1 MKKILIIKSSSMG
14 DIIHALPVAHD
25 IRQALPDARIDWV
38 AEESFADIPPLAPAV
53 EKVYVT
59 AFRRWRKS
67 PFSVKTRR
75 EVSALKAA
83 LQAEHYDIVIDIQ
96 GLIRSGL
103 VAHWTKA
110 PTVGYTRQTIR
121 EPLAAFFYQRHLDLP
136 EALGAVKRYRMAAA
150 QALGYTIDPEHAVFG
165 LKACG
170 TAPLQTSGRT
180 AAFAV
185 NTSRD
190 EKLWPEDHWMKLG
203 CARAKEGISPVLYW
217 GGAKEE
223 ARCRRI
229 AAGIPGAAVAPKA
242 RLKDVAAGLAQAQ
255 LMIGVDTGL
264 THLAAAMGIPSVGIF
279 VATPTATLRLI
290 GDGPAESLGG
300 VKQIPSVEDILA
312 AAHRVT
318 ATETN

>member
-1 MKKILIIKSSSMG
+1 M
-14 DIIHALPVAHD
+14 
-25 IRQALPDARIDWV
+25 
-38 AEESFADIPPLAPAV
+38 
-53 EKVYVT
+53 
-59 AFRRWRKS
+59 
-67 PFSVKTRR
+67 
-75 EVSALKAA
+75 
-83 LQAEHYDIVIDIQ
+83 
-96 GLIRSGL
+96 
-103 VAHWTKA
+103 
-110 PTVGYTRQTIR
+110 GYTRQTIR
-121 EPLAAFFYQRHLDLP
+121 EPLAAFFYQQHLDLP

-150 QALGYTIDPEHAVFG
+150 QVLGYTIDPEHAVFG

-203 CARAKEGISPVLYW
+203 CALAKEGISPVFYW

-242 RLKDVAAGLAQAQ
+242 RLRDVAAGLAQAQ

-279 VATPTATLRLI
+279 VATPIATLRLI

-300 VKQIPSVEDILA
+300 IKQIPSVEDILA
-312 AAHRVT
+312 AAHRVM

>member
-1 MKKILIIKSSSMG
+1 MG

-59 AFRRWRKS
+59 AFRRWRNS

-75 EVSALKAA
+75 EVSALKAE

-103 VAHWTKA
+103 VARWTKA

-121 EPLAAFFYQRHLDLP
+121 EPLAAFFYQQHLDLP

-150 QALGYTIDPEHAVFG
+150 QVLGYTIDPEHAVFG

-203 CARAKEGISPVLYW
+203 CAREGGYFARPLLGRRQRGSQVSPNSCRDSRRRS
-217 GGAKEE
+217 GAKGQTKGCGGWFG
-223 ARCRRI
+223 ASAINDWGRYWANPSGCRDGYPQCGDLR
-229 AAGIPGAAVAPKA
+229 GDTDRYVAPDWRRPSGKLG
-242 RLKDVAAGLAQAQ
+242 RHQA
-255 LMIGVDTGL
+255 D
-264 THLAAAMGIPSVGIF
+264 SE
-279 VATPTATLRLI
+279 R
-290 GDGPAESLGG
+290 
-300 VKQIPSVEDILA
+300 
-312 AAHRVT
+312 
-318 ATETN
+318 

>member
-203 CARAKEGISPVLYW
+203 CAPDASE
-217 GGAKEE
+217 
-223 ARCRRI
+223 
-229 AAGIPGAAVAPKA
+229 
-242 RLKDVAAGLAQAQ
+242 
-255 LMIGVDTGL
+255 
-264 THLAAAMGIPSVGIF
+264 
-279 VATPTATLRLI
+279 
-290 GDGPAESLGG
+290 
-300 VKQIPSVEDILA
+300 
-312 AAHRVT
+312 
-318 ATETN
+318 

>member
-59 AFRRWRKS
+59 AFRRWRNS

-75 EVSALKAA
+75 EVSALKAE

-103 VAHWTKA
+103 VARWTKA

-121 EPLAAFFYQRHLDLP
+121 EPLAAFFYQQHLDLP

-150 QALGYTIDPEHAVFG
+150 QVLGYTIDPEHAVFG

-203 CARAKEGISPVLYW
+203 CALAKEGI
-217 GGAKEE
+217 GE
-223 ARCRRI
+223 
-229 AAGIPGAAVAPKA
+229 APK
-242 RLKDVAAGLAQAQ
+242 RKPGVA
-255 LMIGVDTGL
+255 
-264 THLAAAMGIPSVGIF
+264 
-279 VATPTATLRLI
+279 
-290 GDGPAESLGG
+290 E
-300 VKQIPSVEDILA
+300 
-312 AAHRVT
+312 
-318 ATETN
+318 

>member
-103 VAHWTKA
+103 VAHWTKDRQWATRGRRFASPWQPFFISDISIFPRHWA
-110 PTVGYTRQTIR
+110 P
-121 EPLAAFFYQRHLDLP
+121 
-136 EALGAVKRYRMAAA
+136 
-150 QALGYTIDPEHAVFG
+150 
-165 LKACG
+165 
-170 TAPLQTSGRT
+170 
-180 AAFAV
+180 
-185 NTSRD
+185 
-190 EKLWPEDHWMKLG
+190 
-203 CARAKEGISPVLYW
+203 
-217 GGAKEE
+217 
-223 ARCRRI
+223 
-229 AAGIPGAAVAPKA
+229 
-242 RLKDVAAGLAQAQ
+242 
-255 LMIGVDTGL
+255 
-264 THLAAAMGIPSVGIF
+264 
-279 VATPTATLRLI
+279 
-290 GDGPAESLGG
+290 
-300 VKQIPSVEDILA
+300 
-312 AAHRVT
+312 
-318 ATETN
+318 

>member
-1 MKKILIIKSSSMG
+1 MRKLASEE
-14 DIIHALPVAHD
+14 DPHHQVLF
-25 IRQALPDARIDWV
+25 DARIDWV
-38 AEESFADIPPLAPAV
+38 AEESFADIPPLASAV

-75 EVSALKAA
+75 EVSALKAE

-103 VAHWTKA
+103 VARWTKA

-121 EPLAAFFYQRHLDLP
+121 EPLAAFFYQQHLDLP

-150 QALGYTIDPEHAVFG
+150 QVLGYTIDPEHAVFG

-185 NTSRD
+185 NTSRKTLARRPLD
-190 EKLWPEDHWMKLG
+190 EARVRAREGGYFARPLLGRRQRGSQVSPNSCRDSRRSSGAKGQTEGCGGWFGASAINDWGRYWANTSGCRDGYPQCGDLRGDTDRYVAPDWRRPCGKLG
-203 CARAKEGISPVLYW
+203 RH
-217 GGAKEE
+217 
-223 ARCRRI
+223 
-229 AAGIPGAAVAPKA
+229 
-242 RLKDVAAGLAQAQ
+242 QA
-255 LMIGVDTGL
+255 D
-264 THLAAAMGIPSVGIF
+264 SE
-279 VATPTATLRLI
+279 R
-290 GDGPAESLGG
+290 
-300 VKQIPSVEDILA
+300 
-312 AAHRVT
+312 
-318 ATETN
+318 

>member
-75 EVSALKAA
+75 EVSALKAE

-103 VAHWTKA
+103 VARWTKA

-203 CARAKEGISPVLYW
+203 CALAKEGISPVFYW

-242 RLKDVAAGLAQAQ
+242 RLKGCGGWFGASAINDWGRYWANASGCRDGYPQCGDLRGDTDRYVAPDWRRPSGKLGRHQA
-255 LMIGVDTGL
+255 D
-264 THLAAAMGIPSVGIF
+264 SE
-279 VATPTATLRLI
+279 R
-290 GDGPAESLGG
+290 
-300 VKQIPSVEDILA
+300 
-312 AAHRVT
+312 
-318 ATETN
+318 